1 MQRGELWGEG
11 TWGEASVGSNQAYGI
26 RISNSRTAINQ
37 KFMQEVGNPSPWV
50 PQNLRQEAGSSQ
62 NGRGVLPAWHWGRG
76 CVCVWGRVGGGGFKA

>member
-37 KFMQEVGNPSPWV
+37 KFMQEVGNPFPGFHRTSGK
-50 PQNLRQEAGSSQ
+50 RQAAAKMAEGCFQPGTGAG
-62 NGRGVLPAWHWGRG
+62 A
-76 CVCVWGRVGGGGFKA
+76 VCVSGGE